1 MTMQRRTPLTYPYA
15 TALSC
20 AMLTSAFAW
29 PAHASDRPLIAMSE
43 PAGFASLTAERTMVV
58 DLYFGGARRGEA
70 RVDVTPGSIRFVD
83 PRGVLSLLPS
93 LESPD
98 LVLDALSGHELP
110 SNSELR
116 CSLGSDPQTCG
127 RMAPSVFSVIFDPD
141 RFRVD
146 IFLNPRFV
154 SVQSRVEEQ
163 FLPRAQGG
171 PSLINS
177 IGAVLSGQFGE
188 RKQYSSVF
196 DQLIL
201 AEGDK
206 RLRADVGYTTGQGF
220 EADRVQVEW
229 DRPGVR
235 YSAGAMWSP
244 GSELEG
250 RRKFVGGGVESQ
262 IDTRLDKDTITGSP
276 IVFYLE
282 QRARVDVLRE
292 GRLLSSAIYEAGN
305 QQIDSSNLPEGSYDI
320 TLHIEEPGRA
330 PRDERRFFT
339 KSRRIPSL
347 GRTDF
352 FLFGGVLIDD
362 SRLGLSQ
369 SSDGVY
375 FHGGVAIRASR
386 NWAFGGSFE
395 LGGRVASSEL
405 SATYLTS
412 FAQVRAAAVANTDGT
427 VGGILQLAS
436 AGTSRLNFNFD
447 LRRVMGDARHSS
459 PAAPPVGES
468 DDPAEFAGVR
478 GSYSQLGGLVS
489 YNLANLR
496 FLGTGFYREEAGH
509 YPQYSISPALEWDV
523 LRRGRL
529 TLTVRGDMTVTERG
543 NAGFAGMSLR
553 LLGPRSTY
561 SALAGARASSVD
573 GDDRGDG
580 AVAAMSGSWSST
592 VAGGDLSLGA
602 GLEHQPKRENAILSG
617 DFRHPGGSL
626 SLDVAHTDVSG
637 SDTTQYSMGFQTT
650 LAAGGGRLQVAGK
663 TTSESLLIAH
673 IDGAEADDT
682 FEVLVNEQPAGTLA
696 GTRAVTLALPGY
708 RSYRVRIR
716 PTGERLLAYD
726 SASRAV
732 ALYPGT
738 VARVEWRAAPITIKV
753 GRLVDADGSPVRGAV
768 LTARGA
774 WAETDD
780 QGHFQIEAPDDVE
793 LTVALPDGTSFA
805 SILPTGRATSGV
817 FRVGTISLGKRDP
830 KLGLA
835 TRPHYIAGD

>member
-1 MTMQRRTPLTYPYA
+1 MRRRTLLIHSRA
-15 TALSC
+15 TAMGC
-20 AMLTSAFAW
+20 VMLTSAVAW
-29 PAHASDRPLIAMSE
+29 PAHASDRPIIAMGE
-43 PAGFASLTAERTMVV
+43 PAGFANLTAERTMVV
-58 DLYFGGARRGEA
+58 DLYFGGIRRGEA
-70 RVDVTPGSIRFVD
+70 RIDVTPGSIRFVN
-83 PRGVLSLLPS
+83 PRGVLGLLPS

-110 SNSELR
+110 ANSDLR
-116 CSLGSDPQTCG
+116 CSLGTDPETCG

-154 SVQSRVEEQ
+154 SVQSRVEQ
-163 FLPRAQGG
+163 QYLPTADGG

-177 IGAVLSGQFGE
+177 TGAVLSGQFGE
-188 RKQYSSVF
+188 RKQYASVF

-206 RLRADVGYTTGQGF
+206 RLRADAGYTTGLGF
-220 EADRVQVEW
+220 DAERVQVEW
-229 DRPGVR
+229 DRPGWR

-276 IVFYLE
+276 VVFYLE
-282 QRARVDVLRE
+282 QRARVDILRD

-305 QQIDSSNLPEGSYDI
+305 QQIDSSNLPDGSYDI

-339 KSRRIPSL
+339 KSRQIPSL

-352 FLFGGVLIDD
+352 FLFSGLLIDD
-362 SRLGLSQ
+362 SRVGRAERA
-369 SSDGVY
+369 DGAY
-375 FHGGVAIRASR
+375 FHGGLAVRASR
-386 NWAFGGSFE
+386 SWAFA
-395 LGGRVASSEL
+395 GRVELAGRVVSSEL

-412 FAQVRAAAVANTDGT
+412 FAQVRAAAVADSEGT
-427 VGGILQLAS
+427 VGGTLQLAS

-447 LRRVMGDARHSS
+447 LRRVVQEGSRSS
-459 PAAPPVGES
+459 PDAPPTGEPYL
-468 DDPAEFAGVR
+468 DGFAHVR
-478 GSYSQLGGLVS
+478 GSYAQMGGLVS
-489 YNLANLR
+489 YKLANLR
-496 FLGTGFYREEAGH
+496 FLGTGFYREEAGQD
-509 YPQYSISPALEWDV
+509 PQYSIGPALEWDV
-523 LRRGRL
+523 LRRGRV
-529 TLTVRGDMTVTERG
+529 TLTVRGDMTVTEQG

-561 SALAGARASSVD
+561 SALAGARASSIE

-602 GLEHQPKRENAILSG
+602 GLEHQPRRENAVLSG
-617 DFRHPGGSL
+617 DLRHPGGSL
-626 SLDVAHTDVSG
+626 SLDVAHSDVSG
-637 SDTTQYSMGFQTT
+637 SDTNQYSIGFQTT
-650 LAAGGGRLQVAGK
+650 LAVGAGQLQVVGK
-663 TTSESLLIAH
+663 TTSESLLVAH
-673 IDGAEADDT
+673 VDGANTEDT

-696 GTRAVTLALPGY
+696 GTRALTLALPGY
-708 RSYRVRIR
+708 RSYSVRIR

-726 SASRAV
+726 SAARAV

-738 VARVEWRAAPITIKV
+738 VARVAWKAAPITIKV
-753 GRLVDADGSPVRGAV
+753 GRLVNADGSPVRGAV

-780 QGHFQIEAPDDVE
+780 QGLFQIEAPDNIE

-805 SILPTGRATSGV
+805 SILPTGRARSGL
-817 FRVGTISLGKRDP
+817 FQIGTRVCGKRDP

-835 TRPHYIAGD
+835 VPPHFIPGD